1 MADAAVTAALRAW
14 RGGDARAQEELMQ
27 LVYPELHRRAERL
40 LSRERPGHTLQ
51 PTALISELYLRLVD
65 QRQAQWQDRAHFF
78 AIAARLMRRV
88 LLDHAR
94 RHTAGK
100 RGGAVRP
107 LPLDVVGDVAGTLA
121 ASGTGELEALDEA
134 LGDLA
139 ALDAMAAAVVELRF
153 FGGMSVEE
161 TATVLGSST
170 ATVGRQWRTARAW
183 LHARLAADGGNGG
196 AADVAASADA
206 TGSDADAPTGADA
219 ATSKGEA

>member
-1 MADAAVTAALRAW
+1 
-14 RGGDARAQEELMQ
+14 MQ

-40 LSRERPGHTLQ
+40 LARERPGHTLQ

-94 RHTAGK
+94 RHGANK
-100 RGGAVRP
+100 RGGHVRP
-107 LPLDVVGDVAGTLA
+107 LPLDVVGELPADSPGD
-121 ASGTGELEALDEA
+121 LEALDEA

-139 ALDAMAAAVVELRF
+139 ALDATAAAVVELRF

-170 ATVGRQWRTARAW
+170 ATVGRQWRAARAW
-183 LHARLAADGGNGG
+183 LHARLAVDGGDGG
-196 AADVAASADA
+196 GSDGVDAAATTAPGDGDTPADTRAASA
-206 TGSDADAPTGADA
+206 
-219 ATSKGEA
+219 KGEV

>member
-1 MADAAVTAALRAW
+1 MTDAAVTAALRAW
-14 RGGDARAQEELMQ
+14 RGGDARAQDELMQ

-40 LSRERPGHTLQ
+40 LARERPGHTLQ

-94 RHTAGK
+94 RHGANK
-100 RGGAVRP
+100 RGGHVRP
-107 LPLDVVGDVAGTLA
+107 LPLDVVGELPADAPGD
-121 ASGTGELEALDEA
+121 LEALDEA

-139 ALDAMAAAVVELRF
+139 ALDATAAAVVELRF

-183 LHARLAADGGNGG
+183 LHARLAVDG
-196 AADVAASADA
+196 AAGGDGVGDGAAAAAS
-206 TGSDADAPTGADA
+206 DAPAE
-219 ATSKGEA
+219 GEA

>member
-1 MADAAVTAALRAW
+1 MTDASVTAALRAW
-14 RGGDARAQEELMQ
+14 RGGDARAQDELMQ

-40 LSRERPGHTLQ
+40 LARERPGHTLQ

-94 RHTAGK
+94 RHGAGK
-100 RGGAVRP
+100 RGGHVRP
-107 LPLDVVGDVAGTLA
+107 VPLDLAGELPA
-121 ASGTGELEALDEA
+121 DAPRELEALDEA

-139 ALDAMAAAVVELRF
+139 ALDATAAAVVELRF

-170 ATVGRQWRTARAW
+170 ATVGRQWRAARAW
-183 LHARLAADGGNGG
+183 LHSRLAADGAGDGSS
-196 AADVAASADA
+196 AATV
-206 TGSDADAPTGADA
+206 SDAPAE
-219 ATSKGEA
+219 GET

>member
-1 MADAAVTAALRAW
+1 
-14 RGGDARAQEELMQ
+14 
-27 LVYPELHRRAERL
+27 
-40 LSRERPGHTLQ
+40 LQ

-94 RHTAGK
+94 RHGANK
-100 RGGAVRP
+100 RGGHVRP
-107 LPLDVVGDVAGTLA
+107 LPLDLVGELPADAPGD
-121 ASGTGELEALDEA
+121 LEALDEA

-139 ALDAMAAAVVELRF
+139 ALDATAAAVVELRF

-170 ATVGRQWRTARAW
+170 ATVGRQWRAARAW
-183 LHARLAADGGNGG
+183 LHARLAVDGGGDG
-196 AADVAASADA
+196 AAATEGSAPAEGD
-206 TGSDADAPTGADA
+206 S
-219 ATSKGEA
+219 